1 MQCFDILTQQH
12 QHHTLS
18 QSVPSELALES
29 SAVRIW
35 PVISLTL
42 EESLDFSSTR
52 CMLQNLTHSFE
63 ISNN

>member
-12 QHHTLS
+12 QHQTLS
-18 QSVPSELALES
+18 QSVPSEFALES

-35 PVISLTL
+35 PVISLTI
-42 EESLDFSSTR
+42 EESLDFSSTL
-52 CMLQNLTHSFE
+52 CILQNLAHSGE